1 MAKLKLGPII
11 NGKPVKIALVLPA
24 AALHR
29 DITAYADILSRESEQ
44 PITDPVR
51 LIVPMLERFI
61 ATDRGFAK
69 ARRIKFG
76 GAQPTEAGHSR
87 REGRLRAARP
97 DAAMAYQCCLRPS

>member
-24 AALHR
+24 ALHR
-29 DITAYADILSRESEQ
+29 DITANADILSRESEQ

-61 ATDRGFAK
+61 ARTEGLP
-69 ARRIKFG
+69 RRDG
-76 GAQPTEAGHSR
+76 
-87 REGRLRAARP
+87 
-97 DAAMAYQCCLRPS
+97 